1 MRSVVG
7 DSESDMSACDDDVS
21 EHDRSLTKAMTS
33 MSIDKSAKSFV
44 ALSHFCELLLYELFS
59 W

>member
-21 EHDRSLTKAMTS
+21 EHYRSLTKAMTS
-33 MSIDKSAKSFV
+33 ANTTGR
-44 ALSHFCELLLYELFS
+44 
-59 W
+59 

>member
-1 MRSVVG
+1 MFTMTMRSVVG

-33 MSIDKSAKSFV
+33 ANTTRR
-44 ALSHFCELLLYELFS
+44 
-59 W
+59 